1 MRLLNPTKAN
11 RAAKGFWVFAALAAT
26 AALPAI
32 IITVMRLGWIYTLGT
47 LPIIAAT
54 YVTYRIS
61 FERVKAKTR
70 EAEDLS
76 RLHLATAEAL
86 ATAIDAKDQ
95 TTHCHVRRMQIY
107 ADGMGKLLQLS
118 RTELDALKAGA
129 LLHDV
134 GKLAVPDHIL
144 NKPGVLTPAEF
155 EKTKIHT
162 VVGAEILSRVDF
174 PYPVIPIVRHH
185 HERWDGRG
193 YPDGL
198 REEQI
203 PITARIMSVVDCY
216 DSAREDRP
224 FRPGKSK
231 EDALDLLHKGTGS
244 HFDPRIV
251 DLFIANLETFE
262 LEIAAQGLANQL
274 HVSTLGS
281 PIADV
286 ANDSEHAYEH
296 KSFRA
301 YNQIRNAHREVYAL
315 YETARMF
322 GSSLEVENTLST
334 LVHKVGHIVPFDTC
348 VVYLFDESKGLAQT
362 ALAVGVNADAMR
374 GRWVA
379 PGEGVTG
386 FALANR
392 RSVNRIHPSLDFV
405 DGNLLM
411 DSDYRSMAALPLFK
425 DDLLLG
431 ALSVYSVSL
440 EDYSDDQIRLLET
453 VTRLAS
459 DALANAVNHARAESN
474 ALTDPLTGLPNAR
487 SLHLRFDEEV
497 ARARRTNKP
506 FQLIMLDLDDF
517 KLVNDTFGHK
527 LGDRMLREVA
537 ARVHAQFR
545 EYDFLA
551 RYAGD
556 EFVAIVPDVA
566 ADHVEELRER
576 IERTVA
582 DFSIEIR
589 SQGRARVGI
598 SVGIA
603 LFGPDGETLDQL
615 LVAADKAMYQAK
627 SSHKG
632 VTVRAPKPAS
642 EPAKTAL
649 DRPAED
655 HLVTTA
661 VN

>member
-1 MRLLNPTKAN
+1 KAN

-174 PYPVIPIVRHH
+174 PYPVIPIIRHH

-198 REEQI
+198 KEEQI

-224 FRPGKSK
+224 FRPGRSK
-231 EDALDLLHKGTGS
+231 EEALDLLHRGTGS

-251 DLFIANLETFE
+251 DLFIANLEKFE
-262 LEIAAQGLANQL
+262 VEIGAQGLADQI
-274 HVSTLGS
+274 HISVPGS
-281 PIADV
+281 PIADTTHDV
-286 ANDSEHAYEH
+286 EHFNEN

-322 GSSLEVENTLST
+322 GSSLEVEN
-334 LVHKVGHIVPFDTC
+334 
-348 VVYLFDESKGLAQT
+348 
-362 ALAVGVNADAMR
+362 
-374 GRWVA
+374 
-379 PGEGVTG
+379 
-386 FALANR
+386 
-392 RSVNRIHPSLDFV
+392 
-405 DGNLLM
+405 
-411 DSDYRSMAALPLFK
+411 
-425 DDLLLG
+425 
-431 ALSVYSVSL
+431 
-440 EDYSDDQIRLLET
+440 
-453 VTRLAS
+453 
-459 DALANAVNHARAESN
+459 
-474 ALTDPLTGLPNAR
+474 
-487 SLHLRFDEEV
+487 
-497 ARARRTNKP
+497 
-506 FQLIMLDLDDF
+506 
-517 KLVNDTFGHK
+517 
-527 LGDRMLREVA
+527 
-537 ARVHAQFR
+537 
-545 EYDFLA
+545 
-551 RYAGD
+551 
-556 EFVAIVPDVA
+556 
-566 ADHVEELRER
+566 
-576 IERTVA
+576 
-582 DFSIEIR
+582 
-589 SQGRARVGI
+589 
-598 SVGIA
+598 
-603 LFGPDGETLDQL
+603 
-615 LVAADKAMYQAK
+615 
-627 SSHKG
+627 
-632 VTVRAPKPAS
+632 
-642 EPAKTAL
+642 
-649 DRPAED
+649 
-655 HLVTTA
+655 
-661 VN
+661 